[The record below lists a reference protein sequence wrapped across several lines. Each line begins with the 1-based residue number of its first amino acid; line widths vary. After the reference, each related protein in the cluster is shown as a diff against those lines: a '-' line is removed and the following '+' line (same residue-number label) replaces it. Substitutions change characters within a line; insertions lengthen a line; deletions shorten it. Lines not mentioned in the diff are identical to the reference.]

1 MCVCVAGLRGFRE
14 AEPEMQMAAISF
26 RWLNIRQQGRTQFE
40 QIVCTKAL
48 MHMCEK
54 EGMESVR
61 EREGRSDKMGIY
73 MELKLASRLC
83 VYLCRRLSS
92 KFSTSFSF
100 FLRL

>member
-1 MCVCVAGLRGFRE
+1 MCVCGMCVCVAGLRGFRE

-54 EGMESVR
+54 VGMESVR

-73 MELKLASRLC
+73 GVEARKQTLC
-83 VYLCRRLSS
+83 LSLPS
-92 KFSTSFSF
+92 P
-100 FLRL
+100 LI